1 MNTELPAT
9 AHDAMPAGDSRLSA
23 HGLQI
28 VRLGPDEA
36 IVKKGLSEVRCR
48 LPGVA
53 DVLERVA
60 ELADSGISEDILV
73 ESFPPRIK
81 SEIELLVR
89 GLRARGLFEKAEDH
103 TDSFWLSVGALAPNA
118 SVRLSEASALV
129 VGNGP
134 LADSMASALVA
145 CGVGHVDTGS
155 DMPKTE
161 DCDLWC
167 AAVEEPAD
175 PSLLVV
181 AARALAAGVVFL
193 PTWIDDLCIR
203 VGPMT
208 HPFDTACL
216 RCYLLRADS
225 NDPEREVH
233 RLLRQQGN
241 SDSCGAGFL
250 PPMASVAGQI
260 AGMEAVKYL
269 SGLPVTTTGHVIEM
283 SLVPFRCDVRRVLR
297 VPRCPMCSGVTRQ
310 GAPIV
315 AVDPQLVE

>member
-9 AHDAMPAGDSRLSA
+9 AHDATPAGDGRLSA
-23 HGLQI
+23 RGMRI
-28 VRLGPDEA
+28 ARLGSDEA
-36 IVKKGLSEVRCR
+36 VAKKGLAEVRCR
-48 LPGVA
+48 FPGVA

-60 ELADSGISEDILV
+60 ELADGCISEDVLV

-81 SEIELLVR
+81 SEVELLVR
-89 GLRARGLFEKAEDH
+89 GLRARGFFEQAEDH
-103 TDSFWLSVGALAPNA
+103 TRSFWSSVGTLAPNA
-118 SVRLSEASALV
+118 SARLSEASALV
-129 VGNGP
+129 IGNGP
-134 LADSMASALVA
+134 LADSTTSALVA

-155 DMPKTE
+155 DAPKTGN
-161 DCDLWC
+161 CDLWC

-175 PSLLVV
+175 PSLLAI
-181 AARALAAGVVFL
+181 AARALSAGVVFL
-193 PTWIDDLCIR
+193 PTWIDDLRIR

-208 HPFDTACL
+208 HPLDTACL

-225 NDPEREVH
+225 NDPDLEVH
-233 RLLRQQGN
+233 RLLRQQSN